1 MKKILIIA
9 ALLLFV
15 SAPSFAEIGADST
28 GNLTIGGGTTAAG
41 VESDTLTC
49 GLSSN
54 VHAYYDNDGATSTQ
68 WYVIGTYHIGGT
80 EVFATAQDITALYKL
95 ANGKVPG
102 DEFSWS
108 GLPADASASSEWSGT
123 VWQQL

>member
-1 MKKILIIA
+1 MKKGFIVA
-9 ALLLFV
+9 VLLFFF
-15 SAPSFAEIGADST
+15 ALPAFAEGIGVDQT
-28 GNLTIGGGTTAAG
+28 GTFTIGGTDST
-41 VESDTLTC
+41 DTMTS

-54 VHAYYDNDGATSTQ
+54 VHAYYDNDGATSPQ

>member
-1 MKKILIIA
+1 MKKGFIVA
-9 ALLLFV
+9 VLLFFF
-15 SAPSFAEIGADST
+15 ALPAFAEGIGVDQT
-28 GNLTIGGGTTAAG
+28 GTFTIGGTDST
-41 VESDTLTC
+41 DTMTS